1 MPKIQIFECRNLV
14 NKHLPS
20 VYAARCKVCAPVPLT
35 SDVTESGTAS
45 GDNVLVS
52 DVTARATDDVSEL
65 VSAVTERLTTCP
77 ICLVQYVSKE
87 KAFPCGHVICVSCVT
102 SLAQTQ
108 HPYKPQ
114 VEYNGRE
121 LELIKCP
128 MCRGVWYPADQLR
141 DDTRNKQFL
150 QVINAVHRRGSGKRL
165 ACILYLLLCSDQ
177 NLTMLQLSVRTT
189 SR

>member
-1 MPKIQIFECRNLV
+1 MPINLV
-14 NKHLPS
+14 DKHLPS
-20 VYAARCKVCAPVPLT
+20 VYTVTCEVCNPAPVT
-35 SDVTESGTAS
+35 SDTTDSGKAS
-45 GDNVLVS
+45 GDNPLVS
-52 DVTARATDDVSEL
+52 NSTSQLQACAADDVSEL

-77 ICLVQYVSKE
+77 ICLVQYDSKE

-141 DDTRNKQFL
+141 DDTRNEQFL
-150 QVINAVHRRGSGKRL
+150 HVINAVHSRGSGKRL
-165 ACILYLLLCSDQ
+165 ACILYLLLCSD
-177 NLTMLQLSVRTT
+177 
-189 SR
+189 

>member
-1 MPKIQIFECRNLV
+1 MPINLV

-20 VYAARCKVCAPVPLT
+20 VYAATCEVCAPAPMT
-35 SDVTESGTAS
+35 SDTTESGTVS
-45 GDNVLVS
+45 GDNALVS
-52 DVTARATDDVSEL
+52 DVTSQLPACTTDDVIWL

-87 KAFPCGHVICVSCVT
+87 KAFPCGHVICGSCVT

-128 MCRGVWYPADQLR
+128 MCRGTWYPADQLR
-141 DDTRNKQFL
+141 DDTRNEQFL
-150 QVINAVHRRGSGKRL
+150 NVINAVHSRGSGKWPV
-165 ACILYLLLCSDQ
+165 CILYVYL
-177 NLTMLQLSVRTT
+177 V
-189 SR
+189 